1 MANENPLLA
10 IYTSGVMSKTNY
22 IPIYIIIILYFLKPI
37 NIFLFKFW
45 FFIYKFNYRK
55 KIYNFTK
62 LKFKLKFNL
71 NLIIK
76 YVINKHRKI
85 YFKDVIFISNL
96 IQKLLY
102 SIIILTIFIS
112 IFFIPI
118 IQNSNFTY
126 HTNTQKEII
135 NFNPNT
141 FGFIWPIPGYTQ
153 ISSPFGK
160 RNAPTSG
167 ASSFHYGTDIPA
179 PEGTKLIAI
188 HDGEITFRSFLGAGG
203 YTITLSFNNYKIS
216 YCHVSPNF
224 IVSVGDIVKQGQVIG
239 YVGPK
244 YVYGVAGNNY
254 TDSFGNPTNGATTG
268 CHLHLRF

>member
-1 MANENPLLA
+1 M
-10 IYTSGVMSKTNY
+10 
-22 IPIYIIIILYFLKPI
+22 
-37 NIFLFKFW
+37 
-45 FFIYKFNYRK
+45 
-55 KIYNFTK
+55 
-62 LKFKLKFNL
+62 
-71 NLIIK
+71 
-76 YVINKHRKI
+76 
-85 YFKDVIFISNL
+85 IFIPNL

-102 SIIILTIFIS
+102 LIIIFTIFIS

-118 IQNSNFTY
+118 IQNSDLSY
-126 HTNTQKEII
+126 DTNTQKEILKFDS
-135 NFNPNT
+135 NAY
-141 FGFIWPIPGYTQ
+141 GFIWPIPGYTQ

-160 RNAPTSG
+160 RHAPTSG

-203 YTITLSFNNYKIS
+203 YTITLSFDNYRVS

-224 IVSVGDIVKQGQVIG
+224 IVSVGDTVKQGQVIG

-244 YVYGVAGNNY
+244 YVYGVAGNIY
-254 TDSFGNPTNGATTG
+254 SDSSGKPTNGATTG